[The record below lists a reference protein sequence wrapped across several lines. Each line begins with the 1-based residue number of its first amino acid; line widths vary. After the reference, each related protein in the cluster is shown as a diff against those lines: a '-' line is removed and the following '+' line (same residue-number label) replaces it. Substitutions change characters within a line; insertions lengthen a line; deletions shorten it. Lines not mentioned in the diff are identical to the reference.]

1 MNIVI
6 PLGGVGER
14 FRVEGFK
21 QPKPLIRVFEKE
33 ILRYTIDHL
42 SLQPEDDMFI
52 FYNANLAKDGFVE
65 CMESWYPHIH
75 CIEIQPTEGAA
86 QTVLQ
91 GLQIAIETQ
100 QIDVSKPLVL
110 MDGDA
115 FYTVDVLDKLR
126 NSSQRSKNA
135 VFFTRNEEPAP
146 IYSYIQMD
154 ANNRITDIKEKQKIS
169 HYANTGI
176 YCFDSISEFIENCST
191 MIEHGI
197 RFKGEYYTSCVI
209 AEMLKQGIHF
219 YSLEVPQGGMIS
231 LGTPKQVRDYIRQT
245 AAFLFDL
252 DGTLV
257 KTDAIYFD
265 VWSEILQE
273 HNIVLTP
280 EIFQKYIHG
289 NSDSSVIKTLLPHC
303 MSSLDKLSEEKDT
316 LFLKYLEKLEI
327 VVGVPEFL
335 QLLYKKA
342 HKIAIVT
349 NCNRRTAEAIL
360 QKTGF
365 NQWIDMLVIGA
376 ECKKPKPYPDPYK
389 HAMDVFGIPAQR
401 VFVFEDSKTGL
412 LSGAGIEPCCIV
424 GIETNYSAKELRQAG
439 ANISIP
445 DFQSLSVETLM
456 SYENSRIDKLTEFVK
471 KTLQDPQS
479 PTPYVKS
486 VSWDTTKLKGGYIS
500 DVLALKANLHPTMKL
515 NGSYVI
521 TNHALKGITTDNT
534 LDLVI
539 KLENQNDSNLSR
551 MANNLGLYEREY
563 YFYEAISK
571 YVKINI
577 PRFYGL
583 VKNDAFENEGIL
595 LENLNDR
602 CELGLAL
609 DTEPVNTSLVII
621 ESCAKLHAQFWGI
634 DLTKSFPQ
642 LKKNNDSLFR
652 PKWGEYVRKQWPEF
666 LSRWK
671 FMLSKN
677 QLNIAERIVYK
688 FDYIQEYLSESNL
701 TLTHGDVKSGNIFY
715 EPTQKGGYIPYFIDW
730 QYVGIGKGVQD
741 LVFFMIESFKKETM
755 NHMFDLFRQ
764 YYYVKLMEMGVKG
777 YTQEDYNRDFA
788 MAACYYPFFVAIWF
802 GTTPEDDLI
811 DKNFPYFFIQKLFD
825 FLERPAVQQYV

>member
-6 PLGGVGER
+6 PLGGIGER
-14 FRVEGFK
+14 FRIEGFK

-33 ILRYTIDHL
+33 ILRYTIDRL
-42 SLQPEDDMFI
+42 SLQPEDKLFV
-52 FYNANLAKDGFVE
+52 FYNANLAKNGFAE
-65 CMESWYPHIH
+65 CMKSWYPHIH
-75 CIEIQPTEGAA
+75 CIEILPTEGAA

-91 GLQIAIETQ
+91 GLQIAIENH

-110 MDGDA
+110 LDGDA
-115 FYTVDVLDKLR
+115 FYTVDVLDKIR
-126 NSSQRSKNA
+126 NFKHRSKNA
-135 VFFTRNEEPAP
+135 VFYTRNEDPVP
-146 IYSYIQMD
+146 VYSYIQMD
-154 ANNRITDIKEKQKIS
+154 ENDGKITDIKEKQKIS
-169 HYANTGI
+169 HFANTGI
-176 YCFDSISEFIENCST
+176 YCFDSIPEYMEHCSA
-191 MIEHGI
+191 MIHQGI

-209 AEMLKQGIHF
+209 AEMIKSGVPF
-219 YSLEVPQGGMIS
+219 YGVEIPQTAMIS
-231 LGTPKQVRDYIRQT
+231 LGTPKQVREYQSRT
-245 AAFLFDL
+245 ASFLFDL

-265 VWSEILQE
+265 VWSEILRQ
-273 HNIVLTP
+273 HNIQLTP

-289 NSDSSVIKTLLPHC
+289 NSDSSVIKTLLPH
-303 MSSLDKLSEEKDT
+303 SIDHLDLISEEKDT

-327 VVGVPEFL
+327 LGGASDFL
-335 QLLYKKA
+335 HLLSEKA
-342 HKIAIVT
+342 HKVAIVT

-360 QKTGF
+360 KCTGF
-365 NQWIDMLVIGA
+365 NKWIDLLVIGG

-389 HAMDVFGIPAQR
+389 HAMDVFGIPADR

-412 LSGAGIEPCCIV
+412 LSGAGIEPRCIV
-424 GIETNYSAKELRQAG
+424 GIETNYSAEELMHAG

-445 DFQSLSVETLM
+445 DFSSLSIETLM
-456 SYENSRIDKLTEFVK
+456 AYENSKIKKLTQYVK
-471 KTLQDPQS
+471 NALQDPQS
-479 PTPYVKS
+479 PTPS
-486 VSWDTTKLKGGYIS
+486 VDHVEWDTTKLKGGYIS
-500 DVLALKANLHPTMKL
+500 DVLALKTTGNLT
-515 NGSYVI
+515 
-521 TNHALKGITTDNT
+521 A
-534 LDLVI
+534 DLVV
-539 KLENQNDSNLSR
+539 KLENHNESNLSQ

-595 LENLNDR
+595 LENLNNR
-602 CELGLAL
+602 CKLGLAL
-609 DTEPVNTSLVII
+609 DTESVNVSLSVI

-642 LKKNNDSLFR
+642 LKKNNDALFR
-652 PKWGEYVRKQWPEF
+652 PKWGTYIRNQWPEF

-671 FMLSKN
+671 FMLTKS
-677 QLNIAERIVYK
+677 QIQTAERIVYK
-688 FDYIQEYLSESNL
+688 FDYIQDYLSNSNL

-715 EPTQKGGYIPYFIDW
+715 QPNEKGDYIPYFIDW

-741 LVFFMIESFKKETM
+741 IVFFMIESFKKDTM
-755 NHMFDLFRQ
+755 NHMFDLFKQ

-777 YTQEDYNRDFA
+777 YSQEEYDRDFA

-825 FLERPAVQQYV
+825 FLDRPAIQQYV